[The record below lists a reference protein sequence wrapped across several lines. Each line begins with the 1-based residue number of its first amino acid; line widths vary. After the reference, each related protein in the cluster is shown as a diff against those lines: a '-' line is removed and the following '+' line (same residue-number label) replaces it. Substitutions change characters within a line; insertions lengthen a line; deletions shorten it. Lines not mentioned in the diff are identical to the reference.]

1 MTDYDRLYTE
11 HASYFGAEP
20 APMLVEHAGLI
31 PTGGRVLDI
40 GIGQGRHAL
49 HLARHGYKVTGI
61 DPSPV
66 ALDAVREKAAAE
78 GLSLELLP
86 CGFEDYDPGSEPFA
100 AILVFGLLQ
109 SLTRSQGASLLHRLR
124 AWTHRGG
131 LVYLTAWHVDDPAYA
146 EISTSWQCIGLH
158 SFCSHD
164 NEVQTYLARGEIL
177 DLMIGWWQVHHWEG
191 LGPEHRHGNGPPER
205 HGVVELVAARLK

>member
-78 GLSLELLP
+78 GLSLDLLP
-86 CGFEDYDPGSEPFA
+86 CGVEDYDPGSEPFA